1 MNQISLHFSLAEFGF
16 LGVKYILSSNSVR
29 KYAQQCRLSRL
40 LQCLKEG
47 KLGVLYMNG
56 HYSVIL
62 KVRSLSSFEF
72 SKKIYIFFY
81 YIYPSFLFLQQEKI
95 LLTLE
100 TDEGVLNNLP
110 TAIWKRLTV
119 V

>member
-1 MNQISLHFSLAEFGF
+1 MQ
-16 LGVKYILSSNSVR
+16 VKSSAPVPKGR
-29 KYAQQCRLSRL
+29 KTRCSIYEWA
-40 LQCLKEG
+40 LQC
-47 KLGVLYMNG
+47 YT
-56 HYSVIL
+56 L